1 MKEYFKDLF
10 ERPTLV
16 STMGTISFFLLLVIT
31 IYMVLIVNLNGGGSL
46 GVALLL
52 IGLIFLIL
60 LIVTDRLLLKVI
72 DRFWLSIYEAII
84 VISYLINYYITHN
97 NSFSIG

>member
-16 STMGTISFFLLLVIT
+16 SIMGTISFFLLLVIT
-31 IYMVLIVNLNGGGSL
+31 VYMVIFVNLNGGGSL
-46 GVALLL
+46 GVAFLL

-84 VISYLINYYITHN
+84 ITSYLINYYITHN

>member
-16 STMGTISFFLLLVIT
+16 STMGTISFFLLLVTT
-31 IYMVLIVNLNGGGSL
+31 IYMVLFVNLNGGGSL

-52 IGLIFLIL
+52 I
-60 LIVTDRLLLKVI
+60 V
-72 DRFWLSIYEAII
+72 
-84 VISYLINYYITHN
+84 
-97 NSFSIG
+97 

>member
-1 MKEYFKDLF
+1 
-10 ERPTLV
+10 
-16 STMGTISFFLLLVIT
+16 MGTISFFLLLVTT
-31 IYMVLIVNLNGGGSL
+31 IYMVLFVNLNGGGSL

-72 DRFWLSIYEAII
+72 DRFWLSIYQAII

>member
-1 MKEYFKDLF
+1 MKEYLKDLF

-16 STMGTISFFLLLVIT
+16 SIMGTISLFLLLVIT
-31 IYMVLIVNLNGGGSL
+31 VYMVLFVNLNGGGSL

-84 VISYLINYYITHN
+84 ITSYLINYYITHN